1 MTAITHFCEYGW
13 ITPVRVDTRV
23 LGVPGLLRGVRHRYA
38 PVSFPEGTELLFLS
52 LQFPHA
58 HLNLRPSRP
67 SLSLGANDV
76 SNAFATSV
84 GSGAI
89 NLKSAVAIA
98 AVCEFSGAV
107 LMGGSVAE
115 TIRKGIADLSEFE
128 GEPEVL
134 MYGMMCV
141 LLTVAMWLLV
151 ATQMSLPVSTTHTT
165 VGGVIGMSMVARG
178 ASSVAWG
185 KDMDPTFPWFTGVS
199 KIVASWIFSPIL
211 SAIAAAGLFVLIRG
225 TVLRTKQ
232 PVRNSLIA
240 FPIVVGATI
249 SLNIYLL
256 LIKGT
261 SARAGTDEWP
271 LGVIMGTTFG
281 VGSGA
286 MILVAMAMPFLL
298 SRIDTLTSQDSDKD
312 LQAME
317 AAKKETGKKQQEE
330 DELSDVP
337 HDPERAWAGLDDG
350 DVDLELESTTTAS
363 IDRRNWP
370 VDWAKRYN
378 ASLAINTA
386 EVVSRSNAKVQEIH
400 ENAEVFD
407 PKAEKVFGYMQVFSA
422 CCDSFAHGAND
433 VSNAMGPFAAIYG
446 IYRSGLAQQESSVPL
461 WILATGGFGMVVG
474 LALLGS
480 KIIKQI
486 GMRLSKITPARGLCI
501 ELGAALVV
509 IVGTKFGIPL
519 STTHCQVGA
528 TTGVAML
535 EGNSGVNWMLFLQV
549 IMGWMVTLVIAAMG
563 ASAFTAQGLYA
574 PHIHRD
580 GMEEGFALGAASC
593 NAP

>member
-1 MTAITHFCEYGW
+1 MVGLPQYEWILVCSGFLAFFAAFGIGTPRCHFRREK
-13 ITPVRVDTRV
+13 
-23 LGVPGLLRGVRHRYA
+23 
-38 PVSFPEGTELLFLS
+38 EQLLFLLLRNPRANLNPPPS
-52 LQFPHA
+52 GPFP
-58 HLNLRPSRP
+58 
-67 SLSLGANDV
+67 SLGANDV

-98 AVCEFSGAV
+98 AVCEFSGAI

-115 TIRKGIADLSEFE
+115 TIRKGIADLSEYE

-141 LLTVAMWLLV
+141 LLTVALWLLI
-151 ATQMSLPVSTTHTT
+151 ATEMGLPVSTTHST
-165 VGGVIGMSMVARG
+165 VGAVVGMSMVARG
-178 ASSVAWG
+178 ASSVNWG
-185 KDMDPTFPWFTGVS
+185 KDTDTTFPWFTGVS
-199 KIVASWIFSPIL
+199 KIVASWIFSPVL
-211 SAIAAAGLFVLIRG
+211 SAIVAAGLFVIIRG

-240 FPIVVGATI
+240 FPLVVGATV

-256 LIKGT
+256 LMKGT
-261 SARAGTDEWP
+261 SSEAGTDEWP

-286 MILVAMAMPFLL
+286 MIIVAIAMPFLL
-298 SRIDTLTSQDSDKD
+298 TRIDTLTREDSDKD
-312 LQAME
+312 LRAVQAAE
-317 AAKKETGKKQQEE
+317 EKVGKGQQD
-330 DELSDVP
+330 DELSDLP
-337 HDPERAWAGLDDG
+337 QDPERAWAGLDDD
-350 DVDLELESTTTAS
+350 DVGVELESTTTAS

-370 VDWAKRYN
+370 VEWARRYN
-378 ASLAINTA
+378 ASLAVDTA
-386 EVVSRSNAKVQEIH
+386 SVVSRSNAKVQEIH

-407 PKAEKVFGYMQVFSA
+407 SKAEKVFGYMQVFSA

-446 IYRSGLAQQESSVPL
+446 IYRSGLAQQESTVPL
-461 WILATGGFGMVVG
+461 WILATGGLGMVVG

-535 EGNSGVNWMLFLQV
+535 EGKSGVNWMLFLQV
-549 IMGWMVTLVIAAMG
+549 IMGWMVTLVIAALG

>member
-1 MTAITHFCEYGW
+1 M
-13 ITPVRVDTRV
+13 
-23 LGVPGLLRGVRHRYA
+23 
-38 PVSFPEGTELLFLS
+38 
-52 LQFPHA
+52 
-58 HLNLRPSRP
+58 
-67 SLSLGANDV
+67 

-151 ATQMSLPVSTTHTT
+151 ATQMGLPVSTTHTT

-199 KIVASWIFSPIL
+199 KIVVSWIFSPIL

-271 LGVIMGTTFG
+271 LGVIIGTTFG

-312 LQAME
+312 LE
-317 AAKKETGKKQQEE
+317 PWRLPRK
-330 DELSDVP
+330 
-337 HDPERAWAGLDDG
+337 
-350 DVDLELESTTTAS
+350 
-363 IDRRNWP
+363 RRG
-370 VDWAKRYN
+370 
-378 ASLAINTA
+378 
-386 EVVSRSNAKVQEIH
+386 RSNRRR
-400 ENAEVFD
+400 
-407 PKAEKVFGYMQVFSA
+407 MS
-422 CCDSFAHGAND
+422 
-433 VSNAMGPFAAIYG
+433 
-446 IYRSGLAQQESSVPL
+446 
-461 WILATGGFGMVVG
+461 
-474 LALLGS
+474 
-480 KIIKQI
+480 
-486 GMRLSKITPARGLCI
+486 
-501 ELGAALVV
+501 
-509 IVGTKFGIPL
+509 
-519 STTHCQVGA
+519 
-528 TTGVAML
+528 
-535 EGNSGVNWMLFLQV
+535 
-549 IMGWMVTLVIAAMG
+549 
-563 ASAFTAQGLYA
+563 
-574 PHIHRD
+574 
-580 GMEEGFALGAASC
+580 
-593 NAP
+593 